1 MTDSTIDEVVEM
13 KVEAAEEVSLD
24 VVEKAIEDIA
34 AQNTAVSAENQ
45 SLKEQAVKS
54 ANELVA
60 MKADLEEV
68 KAKQAAPAFLTTA
81 KEKSGMDSQEQFKIF
96 LKDGV
101 EGLRSKAADMQ
112 ISVDA
117 QGGFSL
123 PEELRRQIIEI
134 EKEISPLRQVS
145 SVVSADTTDVKQ
157 LVGIG
162 DAASGWVGETDAR
175 TQTDTPEL
183 AQRSAVFGEIYARPR
198 IYQHMLEDAFFD
210 AAGYVVNEVARQ
222 FAEQEGTA
230 FLNGNGTNKP
240 VGILNGLTLGVNAAA
255 NDTTGAYQVIDSGVA
270 NALGASDSAIIEF
283 LRTVVKSMRTGYL
296 AGAGWMM
303 NRSTHQ
309 SLVNLKTTTGE
320 YFLQRDLTEAAA
332 TRLFGYPITIN
343 EDMSD
348 IDEAAATCPILFG
361 DFSRAFQIVDRVG
374 VSMLADPYSSPGSVM
389 YYTRRRV
396 GSMILD
402 AQALKVV
409 TVAHV

>member
-183 AQRSAVFGEIYARPR
+183 AQRTAVFGEIYARPR
-198 IYQHMLEDAFFD
+198 IYQHKLEDAFFD
-210 AAGYVVNEVARQ
+210 ASGYVVNEVARQ

-240 VGILNGLTLGVNAAA
+240 VGILNGLTLGANAAA
-255 NDTTGAYQVIDSGVA
+255 NDTNGTYQVIDSGVA

-296 AGAGWMM
+296 AGCGWMM

-374 VSMLADPYSSPGSVM
+374 VSMLTDPYTNPGSVM
-389 YYTRRRV
+389 YYTRKRV